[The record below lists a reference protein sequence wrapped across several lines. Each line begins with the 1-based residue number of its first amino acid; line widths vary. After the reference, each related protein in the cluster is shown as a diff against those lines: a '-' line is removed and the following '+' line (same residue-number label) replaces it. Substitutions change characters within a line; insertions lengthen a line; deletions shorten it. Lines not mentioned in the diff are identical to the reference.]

1 MTVVLGAH
9 NVFDESEATQQR
21 IFVPQEN
28 FRIYPG
34 WNAQLIRNDLA
45 VARLPVEANY
55 GQFISSVRLP
65 NWRQTE
71 ITFAG
76 QLGVVSGWGRFS
88 DDHNGELGK
97 CKVEEE
103 TLF

>member
-9 NVFDESEATQQR
+9 NVFVESEENQQR

-34 WNAQLIRNDLA
+34 WNTQLIRNDLA

-55 GQFISSVRLP
+55 GPFINSVRLP
-65 NWRQTE
+65 NWSQTDL
-71 ITFAG
+71 TFAG

-88 DDHNGELGK
+88 DAHNGKFRKEK
-97 CKVEEE
+97 
-103 TLF
+103 